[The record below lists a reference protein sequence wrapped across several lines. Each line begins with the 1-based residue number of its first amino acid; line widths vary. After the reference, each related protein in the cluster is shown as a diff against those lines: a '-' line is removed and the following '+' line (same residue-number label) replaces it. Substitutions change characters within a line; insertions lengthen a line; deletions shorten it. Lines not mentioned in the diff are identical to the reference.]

1 MAFTFQVADG
11 KKSSDIVALYNDVTL
26 QLHRKGIH
34 QWEYPW
40 RADIVKRAIERRE
53 VYIVEF
59 NGIAVGAFLLGETS
73 DFQGLRVEESSL
85 YLSKI
90 AILPSYQG
98 LGIGKEIVSFA
109 CAFARTAGRAMYL
122 DCWAGNEK
130 LKEFY
135 TGCGLNYMG
144 DFPEEDYFISVFK
157 SGR

>member
-1 MAFTFQVADG
+1 MALTFRVADG
-11 KKSSDIVALYNDVTL
+11 KKSSDIVALYDEVTL

-34 QWEYPW
+34 QWDYPW
-40 RADIVKRAIERRE
+40 RADIVKDAIERRE
-53 VYIVEF
+53 VYIVEL
-59 NGIAVGAFLLGETS
+59 NGIVVGAFWLGDAGNFT
-73 DFQGLRVEESSL
+73 GLRVEESSL

-135 TGCGLNYMG
+135 TGCGLDYMG
-144 DFPEEDYFISVFK
+144 DFREEDFFISVFK